1 MQDRPNTPPAQPV
14 ATCPMHAAGEA
25 FKPFEH
31 EGMYSFFARIR
42 PEVPI
47 FHAPDIDYW
56 VVTRREDVLAIF
68 RDHERFSAQISTQ
81 PICPWP
87 TGAFDYL
94 KQQGFQSESVQVG
107 CDPPRHTRVR
117 EAAIRFLNIR
127 QFSTYAEDLRRLVR
141 GYLDK
146 IESHAQVDLVDAIFY
161 EFPAQVVFLL
171 LGERGFDPL
180 KIKKWGDLR
189 LNMVWGNPTPDEL
202 ESGVRDLA
210 EFWTYS
216 ANLVA
221 ARKAQPG
228 EDYASFLLARRAG
241 DDSVLTENEITSL
254 VFGLLLAGHETTTNA
269 AGNLFLELLK
279 RPAQWARLVENPDLI
294 PNAVEEG
301 LRHASSVIAW
311 RRTAKQDVTICGQS
325 LPAGSKILLALAS
338 ANHDEAWFDNPQD
351 FDIERPNAR
360 DHVAFGNGVHFCL
373 GAALARLELRILLE
387 EFTARF
393 PNMAL
398 APDQQIE
405 WTRTIS
411 FRGPNRLMVRLQG

>member
-1 MQDRPNTPPAQPV
+1 MTEQSREPA
-14 ATCPMHAAGEA
+14 AACPMRAAGQA

-31 EGMYSFFARIR
+31 DGMYAFFGRVR
-42 PEVPI
+42 PDVPI
-47 FHAPDIDYW
+47 FHSPEIDYW

-68 RDHERFSAQISTQ
+68 RDHERFSAQIATQ

-94 KQQGFQSESVQVG
+94 KAQGFQSESVQVG

-127 QFSTYAEDLRRLVR
+127 QFSTYADDLRRLVR

-146 IESHAQVDLVDAIFY
+146 IETRAEVDLVDAVFY

-180 KIKKWGDLR
+180 RIKKWGDLR
-189 LNMVWGNPTPDEL
+189 LNMVWGQPTPEEL

-221 ARKAQPG
+221 ARKARPG
-228 EDYASFLLARRAG
+228 EDYASFLLARRGG
-241 DDSVLTENEITSL
+241 DDSILTENEITSL

-279 RPAQWARLVENPDLI
+279 RPEQWARLVANPDLI
-294 PNAVEEG
+294 ANAAEEG

-311 RRTAKQDVTICGQS
+311 RRTAKQDVTVCGQN
-325 LPAGSKILLALAS
+325 LPAGAKILLALAS

-351 FDIERPNAR
+351 FDIVRPNAR

-393 PNMAL
+393 PAMRL
-398 APDQQIE
+398 SPDQQIE

-411 FRGPNRLMVRLQG
+411 FRGPSRLLVRLNG